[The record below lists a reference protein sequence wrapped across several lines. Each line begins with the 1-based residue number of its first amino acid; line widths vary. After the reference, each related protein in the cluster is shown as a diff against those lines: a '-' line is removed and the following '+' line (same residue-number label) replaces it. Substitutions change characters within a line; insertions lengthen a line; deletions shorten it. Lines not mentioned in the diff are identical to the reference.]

1 MLVDIYTG
9 VYVGRDMYLV
19 SYFSNFFSLLIDGD
33 LAKILFPTATQEQPL
48 KTIFKTYCFV
58 WGRKQVIWLEEY

>member
-1 MLVDIYTG
+1 M
-9 VYVGRDMYLV
+9 GRDMYLV
-19 SYFSNFFSLLIDGD
+19 SYVSNFFSLPINGD
-33 LAKILFPTATQEQPL
+33 LAKIPFPTATQEQPL